1 MRINN
6 KILSIPPYI
15 STSWKQIASL
25 KAEKKE
31 GILQLHITLQDG
43 SYTLIPQIE
52 SPIVDAIFSSHAKY
66 LESETPQEKQPPV
79 PFFFET
85 QRLSS
90 SALLEPPFPLPFP
103 GFKNLTSLLQHD
115 SERSLE
121 VNFPKEMLDKI
132 ENLTRAMGIED
143 LRLLPKEEPHCNC
156 PHCQIARSMKKAFE
170 DNIETEESGIDLDEE
185 VTEQDLL
192 FKSWHIYPLENQN
205 YKVVHP
211 DNKDELYHVSLGSP
225 LSCSCGSNQCEHIRS
240 VLSS

>member
-15 STSWKQIASL
+15 STSWKQISSL

-31 GILQLHITLQDG
+31 GFLQLHITLQDG

-66 LESETPQEKQPPV
+66 LENETPQEKSPPA

-85 QRLSS
+85 PRLSS
-90 SALLEPPFPLPFP
+90 SALLEPPFPFPFP

-115 SERSLE
+115 QERSLE
-121 VNFPKEMLDKI
+121 ANFPKEMLDKI
-132 ENLTRAMGIED
+132 ENLTRTMGVDDI
-143 LRLLPKEEPHCNC
+143 RLLPKAEPHCNC

-170 DNIETEESGIDLDEE
+170 EKDIAEECGIDLEEE
-185 VTEQDLL
+185 VSANDLL
-192 FKSWHIYPLENQN
+192 FKSWLIYPSESQN
-205 YKVVHP
+205 YTVVHP
-211 DNKDELYHVSLGSP
+211 DNKEDIYHVFLGSP
-225 LSCSCGSNQCEHIRS
+225 LSCSCGSNQCEHIKS